1 MTINVGVGGAHKNVI
16 GMWVGVGG
24 AWKYVT
30 RVDVGSG
37 GAWKLAFAPLEVTCS
52 NISGKNIGTNFSG
65 SVQAT
70 ANATV
75 QYGSGNYT
83 YSWVRN
89 STSSGNTPTVSN
101 ASALNPT
108 FTAAVT
114 VTTNSVSSWTL
125 TVTDTTYGLTDSV
138 TVTVTLD
145 WIQEVDP
152 G

>member
-30 RVDVGSG
+30 RVDVGVG
-37 GAWKLAFAPLEVTCS
+37 GAWKLGFAPLEVTCADVTGE
-52 NISGKNIGTNFSG
+52 NGGPNFSG
-65 SVQAT
+65 TVTAVPNASVL
-70 ANATV
+70 
-75 QYGSGNYT
+75 YGSGNYT

-89 STSSGNTPTVSN
+89 STSSGNSPTVSN
-101 ASALNPT
+101 AAALNPT
-108 FTAAVT
+108 FSATVT
-114 VTTNSVSSWTL
+114 TTTNSVSSWTL

-145 WIQEVDP
+145 WIQD
-152 G
+152 